1 MIRRYL
7 IIHFTLTAFILIS
20 VGVLHWLAKMM
31 INLPINIASVIWA
44 SILIALAF
52 IISARGLNGT
62 PGQFSNAV
70 LGGMMFK
77 LLFSLGFITL
87 VLFLSTVERKSFIAS
102 YFTAF
107 FLLSG
112 FEVYSLMNNLR
123 PK

>member
-1 MIRRYL
+1 
-7 IIHFTLTAFILIS
+7 
-20 VGVLHWLAKMM
+20 MM
-31 INLPINIASVIWA
+31 NDLPINIGSVVWA
-44 SILIALAF
+44 STLTALAF
-52 IISARGLNGT
+52 MISARGLHGS

-70 LGGMMFK
+70 LGGMMIK